1 MSFATRCFRV
11 EFIEAGGESGDER
24 VDYVLADDVREA
36 AGIIQNNYNV
46 DRIIEVVEVSPAEM
60 DGHSDYSDGEED
72 DGWTDVEA
80 DADTLRNVGWGT
92 DEDYGYYGGEYD

>member
-1 MSFATRCFRV
+1 MSSVTRCFRV
-11 EFIEAGGESGDER
+11 EFIEAGVNL
-24 VDYVLADDVREA
+24 VDYTLASDVREA
-36 AGIIQNNYNV
+36 ACIIQDNYNV
-46 DRIIEVVEVSPAEM
+46 DRIIDVVEVSPAEM
-60 DGHSDYSDGEED
+60 DGHSDHSDGEDD